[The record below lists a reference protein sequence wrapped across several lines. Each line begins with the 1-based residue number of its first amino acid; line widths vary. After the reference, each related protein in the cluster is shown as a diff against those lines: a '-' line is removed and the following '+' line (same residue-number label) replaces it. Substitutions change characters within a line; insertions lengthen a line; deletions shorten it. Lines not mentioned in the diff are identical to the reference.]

1 MEQKAPRT
9 NVMSQL
15 AGLRRYALSLSR
27 HDADAE
33 DLVHDTL
40 LQAYESRRS
49 FRPDGNL
56 QAWLMGI
63 LHNRFIDRKR
73 SAAAMARRD
82 EAAARLQPTFA
93 APQQEDSVRLA
104 QVHRAFLALPEEQ
117 RAALHLVAIEE
128 LSYQEAAAVLG
139 VPIGTVM
146 SRISRARERLRALE
160 AAPQGDVV
168 PFRIVGGLDDAS

>member
-1 MEQKAPRT
+1 MPHRPPRT

-15 AGLRRYALSLSR
+15 AGLRRYALSLTR
-27 HDADAE
+27 HEADAE

-40 LQAYESRRS
+40 LQAHESRRS

-73 SAAAMARRD
+73 SSAAMARRD
-82 EAAARLQPTFA
+82 AAAAELQPTFA
-93 APQQEDSVRLA
+93 PPPQDDSLRLSQVR
-104 QVHRAFLALPEEQ
+104 RAFLQLPEEQ
-117 RAALHLVAIEE
+117 RSVLHLIAIEE
-128 LSYQEAAAVLG
+128 LSYQETAAVLR

-146 SRISRARERLRALE
+146 SRLARARERLRE
-160 AAPQGDVV
+160 IESMPRRDRV
-168 PFRIVGGLDDAS
+168 PFKIVGGPQ

>member
-1 MEQKAPRT
+1 MPQRAPRT
-9 NVMSQL
+9 NVISQL
-15 AGLRRYALSLSR
+15 AGLRRYALSLTR
-27 HDADAE
+27 HEADAE

-40 LQAYESRRS
+40 LQAHESRRS

-93 APQQEDSVRLA
+93 APQQDDSVRLA
-104 QVHRAFLALPEEQ
+104 QVRRAFLELPEEQ
-117 RAALHLVAIEE
+117 RAVMHLIAIED
-128 LSYQEAAAVLG
+128 LSYQETAEILG

-146 SRISRARERLRALE
+146 SRVARARERLREIE
-160 AAPQGDVV
+160 ATPRGNLV
-168 PFRIVGGLDDAS
+168 PFKIVGGS

>member
-1 MEQKAPRT
+1 
-9 NVMSQL
+9 MSQL
-15 AGLRRYALSLSR
+15 AGLRRYALSLTR
-27 HDADAE
+27 HEADAE

-40 LQAYESRRS
+40 LQAHQSRRS

-73 SAAAMARRD
+73 SAAAAARRD
-82 EAAARLQPTFA
+82 EAAGRLQPTFA

-104 QVHRAFLALPEEQ
+104 QVRRAFLELPEEQ
-117 RAALHLVAIEE
+117 RSVLHLVAIEE
-128 LSYQEAAAVLG
+128 LSYQETADVLG

-146 SRISRARERLRALE
+146 SRVARARERLREIE
-160 AAPQGDVV
+160 ASPKKGAVA
-168 PFRIVGGLDDAS
+168 FKIVGGRDDAY

>member
-1 MEQKAPRT
+1 MPNRPPRT

-15 AGLRRYALSLSR
+15 AGLRRYALSLTR
-27 HDADAE
+27 HEADAE

-40 LQAYESRRS
+40 LQAHESRRS

-73 SAAAMARRD
+73 SSAAMARRD
-82 EAAARLQPTFA
+82 ASAAQLQPTFA
-93 APQQEDSVRLA
+93 APPQDDSLRLSQVR
-104 QVHRAFLALPEEQ
+104 RAFLELPEEQ
-117 RAALHLVAIEE
+117 REVLHLVAIEE
-128 LSYQEAAAVLG
+128 LSYQQTADVLG

-146 SRISRARERLRALE
+146 SRVARARERLRE
-160 AAPQGDVV
+160 IESKPTGDIV
-168 PFRIVGGLDDAS
+168 PFKSVGGPK

>member
-1 MEQKAPRT
+1 MSHRLPRT

-15 AGLRRYALSLSR
+15 AGLRRYALSLTR
-27 HDADAE
+27 HEADAE

-40 LQAYESRRS
+40 LQAHESRRS

-73 SAAAMARRD
+73 SSAAMARRN
-82 EAAARLQPTFA
+82 AAAAQLQPTFA
-93 APQQEDSVRLA
+93 APLQDDSVRLA
-104 QVHRAFLALPEEQ
+104 EVRRAFLNLPEEQ
-117 RAALHLVAIEE
+117 REVLHLVAIEE
-128 LSYQEAAAVLG
+128 LSYQEAADILG

-146 SRISRARERLRALE
+146 SRIARGRERLRELE
-160 AAPQGDVV
+160 AKPTGGLV
-168 PFRIVGGLDDAS
+168 PFKIVGGPK